1 MTVVKLLFNA
11 ILAWALGF
19 AFIAATLYFANDGA
33 DFTVTDLSGFGVMA
47 VVASGILMLV
57 LYLPSLYWLKRRRAG
72 VRPRI
77 EFLLLTG
84 LLCNLPIF
92 ILLLT
97 LINRKMGLS
106 EALGFMATFLII
118 GSVFGLGF
126 TYIESSRKIT
136 SP

>member
-1 MTVVKLLFNA
+1 MNLVKLFFNA
-11 ILAWALGF
+11 IAAWVLGL
-19 AFIAATLYFANDGA
+19 AFIAATLYFPNDGA

-47 VVASGILMLV
+47 VVASGILMLL
-57 LYLPSLYWLKRRRAG
+57 LYLPSLYWLKRRRG
-72 VRPRI
+72 GIRPRI

-97 LINRKMGLS
+97 LINRKMSLS
-106 EALGFMATFLII
+106 EALGFMATFLVI

-126 TYIESSRKIT
+126 TWAQSDAT
-136 SP
+136 